1 MPALTSLPGI
11 CQARHD
17 DLALFFAHK
26 KSSQKSGAP
35 YKSSILLQQTL
46 YITVILLKATV
57 L

>member
-26 KSSQKSGAP
+26 KEGQKTHKNGCSSPPDPDGGF
-35 YKSSILLQQTL
+35 
-46 YITVILLKATV
+46 
-57 L
+57 